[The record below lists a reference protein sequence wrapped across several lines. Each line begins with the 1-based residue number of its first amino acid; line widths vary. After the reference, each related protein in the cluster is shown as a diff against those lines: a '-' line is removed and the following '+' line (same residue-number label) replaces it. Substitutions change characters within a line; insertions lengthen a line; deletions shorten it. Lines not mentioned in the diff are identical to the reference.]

1 MISESWSGEAKA
13 WCEKLINRH
22 LSFQFRENV
31 QDVLPALP
39 NPDDYFLLRWLR
51 GEGRGGEVEDEGAA
65 RESGSSQLH
74 HNPWLSGSDH
84 TILFHMLRSRRVEG
98 EAGAHQIPR
107 VPHCFYLLGTKQRSP
122 VPSSPSPVFPQLAA
136 LTCRNQRPCFAR

>member
-51 GEGRGGEVEDEGAA
+51 GEGRGGEVADEMRGQQESLGPHSSITIRGSQDLTTPSCFTCSGLGEW
-65 RESGSSQLH
+65 RERQVPIKFLGS
-74 HNPWLSGSDH
+74 P
-84 TILFHMLRSRRVEG
+84 IAF
-98 EAGAHQIPR
+98 
-107 VPHCFYLLGTKQRSP
+107 
-122 VPSSPSPVFPQLAA
+122 
-136 LTCRNQRPCFAR
+136 TC